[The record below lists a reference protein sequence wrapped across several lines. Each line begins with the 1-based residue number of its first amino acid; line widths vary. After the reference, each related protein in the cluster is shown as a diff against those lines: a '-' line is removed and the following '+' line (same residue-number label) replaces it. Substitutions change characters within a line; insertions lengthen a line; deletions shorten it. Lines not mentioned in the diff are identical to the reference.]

1 MLFLRNLG
9 VLIKKFPVVTYI
21 PAAVLSSFDTVVAM
35 SLDELPKVAVDSM
48 LVMLPVQLEL
58 PAPTAG

>member
-1 MLFLRNLG
+1 MRHLGMLS
-9 VLIKKFPVVTYI
+9 KKFPITYV
-21 PAAVLSSFDTVVAM
+21 PAAVLSSFDTVIAM
-35 SLDELPKVAVDSM
+35 SLVELPKVAVDSM